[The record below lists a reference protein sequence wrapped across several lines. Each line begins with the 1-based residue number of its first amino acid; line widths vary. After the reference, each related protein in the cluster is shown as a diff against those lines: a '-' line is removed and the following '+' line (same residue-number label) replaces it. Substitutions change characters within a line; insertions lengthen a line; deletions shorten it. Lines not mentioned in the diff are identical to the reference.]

1 MAVGLIVLRPRPQ
14 AVVKVGEPAP
24 AVTGTTLDG
33 QPFDLASLRGRPVL
47 VNFWYPTCVPC
58 RSEFPLLVK
67 ELRARAGDGFA
78 VVGVLK
84 QEADLAQAFMTEM
97 GATWPSVSD
106 VDQAIA
112 GRYLVVG
119 WPQSYYIDRQGIV
132 RAFQIGEIHEDDFA
146 TNYAKIA
153 G

>member
-1 MAVGLIVLRPRPQ
+1 VI
-14 AVVKVGEPAP
+14 
-24 AVTGTTLDG
+24 GTALDG
-33 QPFDLASLRGRPVL
+33 QPFDLTSLRGRPVL
-47 VNFWYPTCVPC
+47 LNFWYPTCVPC
-58 RSEFPLLVK
+58 RSEFPLLVQ
-67 ELRARAGDGFA
+67 ELQAKAADGFA

-84 QEADLAQAFMTEM
+84 QEPDLAASFMTEM

-106 VDQAIA
+106 LDQAIA

-132 RAFQIGEIHEDDFA
+132 RALQIGEIREADFQA
-146 TNYAKIA
+146 NYAKIA